1 MRRKDT
7 CRAAALPHALAGGGH
22 RPSPFSRFPDCT
34 PQLKIDRL
42 PCDNAA
48 QGAAYGG
55 AGAGKRRV
63 LLDSLPQE
71 LCKEDRK
78 RAVKILK
85 RTEGLKHRQA
95 AEVFLLIEYVDRQ
108 RPNALQLQQKRIM
121 HMSGKVVQ
129 R

>member
-7 CRAAALPHALAGGGH
+7 CRQRRCPTLWLEADTDPV
-22 RPSPFSRFPDCT
+22 RFPVFLTERT

-108 RPNALQLQQKRIM
+108 RPNALQLQ
-121 HMSGKVVQ
+121 
-129 R
+129 